1 MDNIEAI
8 EKEAKRLS
16 HLTQFSKTP
25 KEELLILA
33 KESLEKKEI
42 LSGLTC
48 CLPEEIP
55 FATKLLE
62 NYLKESSLSSYAEKD
77 TLKQLIYLE
86 VIVERIKTYINKETE
101 KANPVPPIQ
110 MLEQL
115 QYLNKQLIE
124 IKKELGLSQRE
135 EQKTVLEEWTKLK
148 AKALAYYK
156 ENAGCNVVK
165 CPECKKLFM
174 LLKDVRNYTPEKI
187 TFFKKTMLYNK
198 KLFELYGLSR
208 ITKEE
213 MAIILGVSNEYIEL
227 IYNQTY
233 LNDKNDK

>member
-1 MDNIEAI
+1 MDNFEKTKNMLRGQKQNKGKSEEELDLLTKEKI
-8 EKEAKRLS
+8 EKD
-16 HLTQFSKTP
+16 
-25 KEELLILA
+25 
-33 KESLEKKEI
+33 EI
-42 LSGLTC
+42 LGSLTG
-48 CLPEEIP
+48 CLPEEMK
-55 FATKLLE
+55 FASDLLQ
-62 NYLKESSLSSYAEKD
+62 NYLAESSLSSYAEKD
-77 TLKQLIYLE
+77 TLKQLVYLE
-86 VIVERIKTYINKETE
+86 VILERVKVYINKETE

-115 QYLNKQLIE
+115 QYLNKQIIE
-124 IKKELGLSQRE
+124 IKNELGLTQKE
-135 EQKTVLEEWTKLK
+135 DQKTVLDEWNKLK
-148 AKALAYYK
+148 AKALNYYK
-156 ENAGCNVVK
+156 ESAGCNVVK

-198 KLFELYGLSR
+198 KLFEIYELGR

-213 MAIILGVSNEYIEL
+213 MATILGVSNEYIEL

>member
-1 MDNIEAI
+1 MDNFEKTKNMLRGQKQNKGKSEEELDLLTKEKI
-8 EKEAKRLS
+8 EKD
-16 HLTQFSKTP
+16 
-25 KEELLILA
+25 
-33 KESLEKKEI
+33 EI
-42 LSGLTC
+42 LGSLTG
-48 CLPEEIP
+48 CLPEEIK
-55 FATKLLE
+55 FASDLLQ
-62 NYLKESSLSSYAEKD
+62 NYLAESSLSSYAEKD
-77 TLKQLIYLE
+77 TLKQLVYLE
-86 VIVERIKTYINKETE
+86 VILERVKVYINKETE

-115 QYLNKQLIE
+115 QYLNKQIIE
-124 IKKELGLSQRE
+124 IKNELGLTQKE
-135 EQKTVLEEWTKLK
+135 DQKTVLDEWNKLK
-148 AKALAYYK
+148 AKALNYYK
-156 ENAGCNVVK
+156 ESAGCNVVK

-198 KLFELYGLSR
+198 KLFEIYELGR

-213 MAIILGVSNEYIEL
+213 MATILGVSNEYIEL

>member
-1 MDNIEAI
+1 MDNFEKTKNMLRGQKQNKGKSEEELDLLTKEKI
-8 EKEAKRLS
+8 EKD
-16 HLTQFSKTP
+16 
-25 KEELLILA
+25 
-33 KESLEKKEI
+33 EI
-42 LSGLTC
+42 LGSLTG
-48 CLPEEIP
+48 CLPEEMK
-55 FATKLLE
+55 FASDLLQ
-62 NYLKESSLSSYAEKD
+62 NYLVESSLSSYAEKD
-77 TLKQLIYLE
+77 TLKQLVYLE
-86 VIVERIKTYINKETE
+86 VILERIKTYINKETE

-115 QYLNKQLIE
+115 QYLNKQIIE
-124 IKKELGLSQRE
+124 IKNELGLTQKE
-135 EQKTVLEEWTKLK
+135 DQKTVLDEWNKLK
-148 AKALAYYK
+148 AKALNYYK
-156 ENAGCNVVK
+156 ESAGCNVVK

-198 KLFELYGLSR
+198 KLFEIYELGR

-213 MAIILGVSNEYIEL
+213 MATILGVSNEYIEL